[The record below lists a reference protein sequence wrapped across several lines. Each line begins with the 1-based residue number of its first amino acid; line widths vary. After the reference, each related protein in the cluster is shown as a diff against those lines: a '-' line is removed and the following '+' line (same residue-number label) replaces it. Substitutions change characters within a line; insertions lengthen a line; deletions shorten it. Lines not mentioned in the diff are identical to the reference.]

1 MVMKI
6 GCEVEQSLVITL
18 SFDDETTKTRV
29 INKGDYVSIAYNK
42 NGTRRVVN
50 GAVTTI
56 YANPYNGKVS
66 RKDWYVIVA
75 SDDVMEGIGSAAVR
89 ISILNI
95 LDVEVLKT
103 NDNHREVRTPN
114 NNTRVTDIRVKG
126 NYLQISQNGGRS
138 WRNVGAELNDDLVG
152 EEVDID
158 KKVRAMIGSDQ
169 YATADEFVKGIVD
182 IINDEIRRRRS
193 CVSTEEELDDWHN
206 ADATPD
212 DSSDDDN
219 PTYIGAGGRFKPNVH
234 YVG

>member
-29 INKGDYVSIAYNK
+29 ISKGDYVSIAYNK

-66 RKDWYVIVA
+66 RKDWYVIIA
-75 SDDVMEGIGSAAVR
+75 NDEGQGLGGAVR

-103 NDNHREVRTPN
+103 SNNSRNVKTPN
-114 NNTRVTDIRVKG
+114 NSTRVTDIRVKG
-126 NYLQISQNGGRS
+126 NFLQISTNGGLAS
-138 WRNVGAELNDDLVG
+138 
-152 EEVDID
+152 
-158 KKVRAMIGSDQ
+158 
-169 YATADEFVKGIVD
+169 ADEFVKGIVD
-182 IINDEIRRRRS
+182 IINDELRKRRS
-193 CVSTEEELDDWHN
+193 TVSSSEEIDDWHN

-212 DSSDDDN
+212 DSYDDEN
-219 PTYIGAGGRFKPNVH
+219 PHYIGSHYRPEIH
-234 YVG
+234 YVGGVRL

>member
-29 INKGDYVSIAYNK
+29 ISKGDYVSIAYNK

-66 RKDWYVIVA
+66 RKDWYVIIA
-75 SDDVMEGIGSAAVR
+75 NDEGQGLGGAVR

-103 NDNHREVRTPN
+103 SNNSRNVKTPN

-126 NYLQISQNGGRS
+126 NFLQISSNGGRS
-138 WRNVGAELNDDLVG
+138 WRNVGAELNDNLVG
-152 EEVDID
+152 EELDID
-158 KKVRAMIGSDQ
+158 TKVRSMIGSDQ
-169 YATADEFVKGIVD
+169 FASADEFVKGIVD
-182 IINDEIRRRRS
+182 IINDELRKRRS
-193 CVSTEEELDDWHN
+193 TVSSNEEIDDWHN
-206 ADATPD
+206 ADVTPD
-212 DSSDDDN
+212 DSYDDEN
-219 PTYIGAGGRFKPNVH
+219 PHYIGSHYRPEIH
-234 YVG
+234 YVGGVGL

>member
-29 INKGDYVSIAYNK
+29 ISKGDYVSIAYNK

-66 RKDWYVIVA
+66 RKDWYVIIA
-75 SDDVMEGIGSAAVR
+75 NDEGQGLGGAVR

-103 NDNHREVRTPN
+103 SNNSRNVKTPN
-114 NNTRVTDIRVKG
+114 NSTRVTDIRVKG
-126 NYLQISQNGGRS
+126 NFLQISTNGGRS
-138 WRNVGAELNDDLVG
+138 WRNVGAELNDNLVG
-152 EEVDID
+152 EELDID
-158 KKVRAMIGSDQ
+158 TKVRSMIGSDQ
-169 YATADEFVKGIVD
+169 FASADEFVKGIVD
-182 IINDEIRRRRS
+182 IINDELRKRRS
-193 CVSTEEELDDWHN
+193 TVSSSEEIDDWHN

-212 DSSDDDN
+212 DSYDDEN
-219 PTYIGAGGRFKPNVH
+219 PHYIGSHYRPEIH
-234 YVG
+234 YVGGVRL